1 MAKNLRPPLYTSD
14 PLPRT
19 GGIVTAQ
26 SVPRHGAENV
36 SRAHGWSARTFRGFT
51 WKRFAVFCA
60 IVGIAALGHAVG
72 TYLAPGKTLSDGV
85 QAFVH
90 QCAHLFIFFGTVW
103 GTVVAV
109 GNWAPARTGP
119 RVLTL
124 AGAVAAGLVIGNLLT
139 VQLMATLMPMD
150 KDAPTLLKEISGVVL
165 WSHVIAAGVL
175 GYYFLTREE
184 EAAARL
190 HREEMQRIELDRELA
205 EARMQVM
212 QAQVEPH
219 FLFNTLANV
228 RRLFQTD
235 PPAARAMLEHLSRY
249 LSAML
254 PRMRSRQST
263 LGQELA
269 LALAYLHVQQIRMG
283 SRLEVRTDVPAAL
296 EVLPF
301 PPMMLVTL
309 VENAIRHGINPLP
322 KGGEV
327 RIVARIADGKLRLQ
341 VVDTGRGLSESTGS
355 GVGLA
360 NIGARLSTLY
370 GSQARLLL
378 MQNPAR
384 GVIATIELP
393 SAMPVPAAQAA

>member
-1 MAKNLRPPLYTSD
+1 M
-14 PLPRT
+14 
-19 GGIVTAQ
+19 TAQ
-26 SVPRHGAENV
+26 SRRRDGAENAP
-36 SRAHGWSARTFRGFT
+36 RAHGWSARTFRGFT

-60 IVGIAALGHAVG
+60 VVGLAALGHGISV
-72 TYLAPGKTLSDGV
+72 YLDPGKTIADGME
-85 QAFVH
+85 AFVH
-90 QCAHLFIFFGTVW
+90 TCAHLSIFFGTV
-103 GTVVAV
+103 GCAVIVA

-119 RVLTL
+119 RVLTFV
-124 AGAVAAGLVIGNLLT
+124 GAVAAGLIVGYLLAT
-139 VQLMATLMPMD
+139 GLMAMLMPME
-150 KDAPTLLKEISGVVL
+150 KGTPTLLKEISGIVL
-165 WSHVIAAGVL
+165 WSHVIAAGAL

-184 EAAARL
+184 EAAAQL
-190 HREEMQRIELDRELA
+190 HCEEMQRIDQDRELA
-205 EARMQVM
+205 EARVQVM

-254 PRMRSRQST
+254 PRMRSMQST

-283 SRLEVRTDVPAAL
+283 SRLAVKTDVPAAL
-296 EVLPF
+296 ERLPF

-327 RIVARIADGKLRLQ
+327 HIVARIADGRLRLQ

>member
-1 MAKNLRPPLYTSD
+1 
-14 PLPRT
+14 
-19 GGIVTAQ
+19 
-26 SVPRHGAENV
+26 
-36 SRAHGWSARTFRGFT
+36 
-51 WKRFAVFCA
+51 
-60 IVGIAALGHAVG
+60 
-72 TYLAPGKTLSDGV
+72 
-85 QAFVH
+85 
-90 QCAHLFIFFGTVW
+90 
-103 GTVVAV
+103 
-109 GNWAPARTGP
+109 
-119 RVLTL
+119 VLTL